1 MGSSDLRPERRD
13 SSRTSQRAPCSTST
27 RSGQTGLVAG
37 QTSFAGELNEDP
49 MNARPGGIPSK
60 RTLGCP
66 RLGRPARA
74 SSNAM
79 ETREEQYVEVRKV
92 E

>member
-1 MGSSDLRPERRD
+1 MTRTTFSHFYFRQSLNKNSFPNMGSSDLRPERRD

-49 MNARPGGIPSK
+49 MNARSGGIPSGQAH
-60 RTLGCP
+60 LGLP
-66 RLGRPARA
+66 
-74 SSNAM
+74 
-79 ETREEQYVEVRKV
+79 
-92 E
+92 